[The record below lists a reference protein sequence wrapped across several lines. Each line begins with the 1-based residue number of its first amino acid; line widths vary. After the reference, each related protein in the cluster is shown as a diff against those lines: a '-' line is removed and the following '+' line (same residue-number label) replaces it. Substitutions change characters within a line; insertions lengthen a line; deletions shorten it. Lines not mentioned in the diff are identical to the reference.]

1 MPRIL
6 VVDNEEHIRQ
16 FLELELTEAG
26 YDVISVARRMGALS
40 KIETTRPHV
49 VILDMMLVDTEGI
62 ELLQQIQEVYHEL
75 SIILLCSP
83 YDNYN
88 SVPKAS
94 TADYRVI
101 KSHDLTELKMK
112 VRRAVETNEAKAQSL
127 IPAHSTWNCRF
138 SDFYFS

>member
-26 YDVISVARRMGALS
+26 YDVVSVARCMGALD

-49 VILDMMLVDTEGI
+49 VILDMMLVDTEGM
-62 ELLQQIQEVYHEL
+62 ELLQQIQEVYHEI

-94 TADYRVI
+94 TADSRVI
-101 KSHDLTELKMK
+101 KSHDLAELKMK
-112 VRRAVETNEAKAQSL
+112 VRRAVERNAAKVQSL
-127 IPAHSTWNCRF
+127 PSAPSTWNCLS